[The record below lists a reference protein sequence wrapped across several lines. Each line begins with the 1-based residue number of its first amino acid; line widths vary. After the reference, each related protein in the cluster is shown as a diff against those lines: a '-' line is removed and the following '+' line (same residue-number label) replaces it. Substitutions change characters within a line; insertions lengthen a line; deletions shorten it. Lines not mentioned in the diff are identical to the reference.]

1 MRIDLSNNDL
11 PRYFGYL
18 DNLLLENNSQWFVG
32 NTMTIADIAIWRI
45 LGWLTSGVIDDIPI
59 NLTDKFDNLNNLY
72 SLVNND
78 TKIKEWVSKTYK

>member
-1 MRIDLSNNDL
+1 MIN
-11 PRYFGYL
+11 FFKKKH
-18 DNLLLENNSQWFVG
+18 EKE
-32 NTMTIADIAIWRI
+32 
-45 LGWLTSGVIDDIPI
+45 I